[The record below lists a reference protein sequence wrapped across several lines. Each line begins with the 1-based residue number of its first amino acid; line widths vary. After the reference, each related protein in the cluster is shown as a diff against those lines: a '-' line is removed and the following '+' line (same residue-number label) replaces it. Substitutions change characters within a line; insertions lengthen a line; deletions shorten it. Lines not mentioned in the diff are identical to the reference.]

1 MPGVEDFIVD
11 LARTGK
17 SCKEIKQTLDS
28 VYLDKSMTR
37 KQIYNILKHVKYG
50 KNTDDQRHF
59 NAKKTKQTLSLVA
72 TDVIDN
78 QCCGSKYIEFGSGS
92 RSRILAQFG
101 AGSRKLL
108 NMDLIRIRIH
118 NTANTFFVS

>member
-1 MPGVEDFIVD
+1 MPWVQDFVVD

-17 SCKEIKQTLDS
+17 SCKEIKQTVNS

-78 QCCGSKYIEFGSGS
+78 QCCGYKYIEFGSGS

-101 AGSRKLL
+101 SGSRVILSIWKEK
-108 NMDLIRIRIH
+108 
-118 NTANTFFVS
+118 F

>member
-1 MPGVEDFIVD
+1 MPGVEDFVVD

-17 SCKEIKQTLDS
+17 SCKEIKQTVNS

-59 NAKKTKQTLSLVA
+59 NAKKTKQTLSLVD

-92 RSRILAQFG
+92 RSRILAPDPGFWPNLNPDPDPG
-101 AGSRKLL
+101 ADPNPGLYYQL
-108 NMDLIRIRIH
+108 
-118 NTANTFFVS
+118 